1 LTRFDGVDSTA
12 PVDLI
17 DLNALSPDVL
27 IALLRTQAANHAAD
41 LAQRQA
47 EHAAE
52 VAVLRA
58 RIADLERRLGLNS
71 ANSGKPP
78 SSDGLA
84 KPRRTRSLRERSG
97 RKSGGQKGHPGA
109 TLQPSPTPDVVVD
122 HYPPACSDC
131 GEALDPA
138 EARGHAA
145 RQVIDLPPPPPP
157 VVTEHR
163 AHACQCPACGATTR
177 AAFPEGVNAPV
188 QYGPRLAA
196 IVVYL
201 RNSVTTQVL

>member
-1 LTRFDGVDSTA
+1 
-12 PVDLI
+12 VDLI
-17 DLNALSPDVL
+17 ALNTLSTDAL
-27 IALLRTQAANHAAD
+27 ITLLRTQAAHHKSE
-41 LAQRQA
+41 LAKQRA

-52 VAVLRA
+52 VVVLQA

-78 SSDGLA
+78 SSDGLT
-84 KPRRTRSLRERSG
+84 KPRRTRSLRERSR

-109 TLQPSPTPDVVVD
+109 TAQPSPTPDVVVD

-145 RQVIDLPPPPPP
+145 RQVDRPAAP
-157 VVTEHR
+157 TAAGGHR
-163 AHACQCPACGATTR
+163 TSRACVSVPGLRRHHAGGVSRTGERAGAVWSAHHRHRGVSAEC
-177 AAFPEGVNAPV
+177 AASA
-188 QYGPRLAA
+188 
-196 IVVYL
+196 
-201 RNSVTTQVL
+201 